1 MQWSPK
7 PLPDN
12 DKIKHLQ
19 LEIGVPQEIASLLL
33 QRGIDDYESA
43 KSFFRP
49 ELSDLHD
56 PFLMLDMREAVY
68 RIIEAIQKEEKIMV
82 YGDYDVD
89 GTTAV
94 ALVYSFLMKIY
105 HQCIYYIPDRFEEG
119 YCICTKGIDHDK
131 GENIGLI
138 IAMDCGIKAV
148 DKVNYA
154 KA

>member
-7 PLPDN
+7 PLPDE
-12 DKIKHLQ
+12 DKIIQLQ
-19 LEIGVPQEIASLLL
+19 SEIGVPKEIASLLL
-33 QRGIDDYESA
+33 QRGIDDYDSA

-56 PFLMLDMREAVY
+56 PFLMLGMRKAVY
-68 RIIEAIQKEEKIMV
+68 RIIEATQKEEKIMI

-94 ALVYSFLMKIY
+94 ALVYSFLTKIY
-105 HQCIYYIPDRFEEG
+105 PHCIYYIPDRYQEG
-119 YCICTKGIDHDK
+119 YGISSKGIDYAK
-131 GENIGLI
+131 GEKIGLI

-148 DKVNYA
+148 D
-154 KA
+154 

>member
-7 PLPDN
+7 SLPDE

-19 LEIGVPQEIASLLL
+19 LEIGVPQEIATLLL

-56 PFLMLDMREAVY
+56 PFLMLGMREAVY
-68 RIIEAIQKEEKIMV
+68 RIFQAVQKEEKIMV

-94 ALVYSFLMKIY
+94 ALVYSFLKKI
-105 HQCIYYIPDRFEEG
+105 HPHCI
-119 YCICTKGIDHDK
+119 
-131 GENIGLI
+131 
-138 IAMDCGIKAV
+138 
-148 DKVNYA
+148 
-154 KA
+154 